1 MKYILFTLIVLGI
14 YGSVLRVERIKR
26 IWFRTRILPL
36 RIQIKLVLLLLDCSL
51 TFPHDCATH

>member
-26 IWFRTRILPL
+26 IA
-36 RIQIKLVLLLLDCSL
+36 QGKEKVY
-51 TFPHDCATH
+51 FPKRP